1 MESEIEHIESKLF
14 GKIKFKHQL
23 EQIER
28 ASDEAKKQIDY
39 DSAHNDIII
48 RAIEIIENFLRKK
61 HRLCYGGQAINAHL
75 PKKYKFYDPNYSIP
89 DYDFFTPDHISDI
102 NNILKDLSKAG
113 FTDVYYREGIHKD
126 TIKIYV
132 EFIPVADITTMDVKL
147 YRILSKR
154 EFKVDGISYLD
165 ANTLRMLMYLEL
177 SRPRGEVSRW
187 SKVFER
193 LSLFN
198 EFVSFRPCKVY
209 ETFDVGIDKDQ
220 LEFVINYIIKNK
232 RIFAGADLLSFYN
245 KTLHFKKLNT
255 RWVFTP
261 KKPIMFFSSDI
272 DSDSQI
278 ISSEFKYISNKNFSI
293 KSYSSDIEQIPNM
306 KIVCNGKK
314 PLVFVVEQSACHSY
328 FNIPIKATNIKIAS
342 IDTLITLYFSL
353 GYINSAYFNIGSM
366 ECIANKL
373 IEISSKM
380 RDSKEK
386 MSLPFISIKCIGY
399 QPTFPSLIREKEK
412 RKKEK
417 RITHKMHKMHKVQN
431 MDKVIVK
438 KVLTRKRS

>member
-132 EFIPVADITTMDVKL
+132 EFIPVADITTMNVKL

-198 EFVSFRPCKVY
+198 EFVSFKPCKVY
-209 ETFDVGIDKDQ
+209 DTFDAGLTKDQ

-386 MSLPFISIKCIGY
+386 TPLPFISIKCIGY

-417 RITHKMHKMHKVQN
+417 RITHKIHKVQN
-431 MDKVIVK
+431 IDKVLVK
-438 KVLTRKRS
+438 KVLTRKR

>member
-386 MSLPFISIKCIGY
+386 MPLPFISIKCIGY

-438 KVLTRKRS
+438 KVLTRKR